1 MVLVAAIGCSGPKQS
16 TGAAKCEA
24 VVRPAEARFE
34 KHEQA
39 SNPNFATTPE
49 GTAAVQSVL
58 IDSCKADGW
67 DPKMIACVEAANDN
81 DAMFDCISNLTP
93 DQATGLRNKLRA
105 ELQKRLIKALP
116 PGIH

>member
-1 MVLVAAIGCSGPKQS
+1 MGCGPKQS
-16 TGAAKCEA
+16 AGAAKCEA
-24 VVRPAEARFE
+24 VVQPAEARFE

-39 SNPNFATTPE
+39 VNPNFTTTPE
-49 GTAAVQSVL
+49 ISAAVVNVL
-58 IDSCKADGW
+58 VDSCKGDGW

-81 DAMFDCISNLTP
+81 DALFSCMTNLTP

-105 ELQKRLIKALP
+105 ELHKRLLKALP